1 MPSEYRHYR
10 KFFEVER
17 PQPNPLAFSHL
28 FQGIQSEAE
37 IFVAARLA
45 MVLALSQ
52 HALYEEVYLIA
63 RAIINGMYEF
73 EHDHYHKD
81 PKQYGNTIDI
91 YRKNISKDIYQII
104 KDESFILSRQRPVD
118 DVIDTK
124 HHIFPMMRRS
134 WGIPVENGQL
144 KMFYYPKKYNRF
156 VLAGLEEVPLSIGS
170 EESGL
175 IVGTPHEKNI
185 INISHRRHCKGLNEF
200 FYTGSML
207 IPHQIMLILWDDNVY
222 SKVEQ
227 IYKNTD
233 YIEDLCDLLVASP
246 LPEIYQEET
255 YKFRKTYKFNKSS
268 WEE

>member
-134 WGIPVENGQL
+134 
-144 KMFYYPKKYNRF
+144 
-156 VLAGLEEVPLSIGS
+156 
-170 EESGL
+170 
-175 IVGTPHEKNI
+175 
-185 INISHRRHCKGLNEF
+185 
-200 FYTGSML
+200 
-207 IPHQIMLILWDDNVY
+207 
-222 SKVEQ
+222 
-227 IYKNTD
+227 
-233 YIEDLCDLLVASP
+233 
-246 LPEIYQEET
+246 
-255 YKFRKTYKFNKSS
+255 
-268 WEE
+268 